1 MAVIV
6 LIVLIGSYLV
16 WHADI
21 YRVNSKPLAESTKEP
36 AFYCGTVSQTN
47 NNNAPAGW
55 KEGKEL
61 FKSNCASCHNPKVN
75 QTGPALMGVEKRW
88 DVAGDF
94 KNKPAAQWLKA
105 WIRNNNDVLK
115 AGYPYAVGLKQKW
128 QSEMNIF
135 PQLKDED
142 IDKILLFVQNPDMAA
157 TPRPVA
163 TK

>member
-1 MAVIV
+1 
-6 LIVLIGSYLV
+6 
-16 WHADI
+16 
-21 YRVNSKPLAESTKEP
+21 
-36 AFYCGTVSQTN
+36 
-47 NNNAPAGW
+47 
-55 KEGKEL
+55 
-61 FKSNCASCHNPKVN
+61 
-75 QTGPALMGVEKRW
+75 MGVEKRW